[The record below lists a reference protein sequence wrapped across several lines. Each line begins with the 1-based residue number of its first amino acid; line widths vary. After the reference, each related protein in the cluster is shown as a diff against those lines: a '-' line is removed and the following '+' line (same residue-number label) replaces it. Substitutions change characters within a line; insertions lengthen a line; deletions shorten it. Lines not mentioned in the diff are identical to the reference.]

1 MKDNKSIYEKPLLK
15 VVEVEL
21 NECIANSFKVKDS
34 GSNLHEALNGEYVD
48 KEFVSSS
55 QVDWDPN
62 W

>member
-1 MKDNKSIYEKPLLK
+1 MKENKSIYEKPLLK

-48 KEFVSSS
+48 KEFVSP
-55 QVDWDPN
+55 VK
-62 W
+62 